1 MSSDLQ
7 VDLISERSTNHDGTT
22 ANKARSDAV
31 RFRSILFP
39 HRGEEQQ
46 QKVKQPPEFFRDLNL
61 DQVVSAITANW
72 DEFDLAP
79 FFYTPLKNR
88 DNIVYRQEVMRDL
101 ENDKIMGAITE
112 FTERMQVTLRYLNHS
127 HELHYKQHREGWFLT
142 SAQNYCDTIEH
153 LAHDLNELPLASR
166 GLKAFRSFLADYVRS
181 TAFTKLAADTHAVTD
196 ELAAIR
202 YVLVIRGNHI
212 TVRNY
217 DGEEDYSVT
226 LEAIFRKFR
235 RGTVKDY
242 RRTFKGAGMNHVE
255 AQVLERVALLNPD
268 AFNRLEKFCGDYA
281 EYTDPTVLQ
290 FYREIQFYVA
300 YLSYI
305 GELRRAG
312 LSFCYP
318 QVSDTSK
325 EVSAHN
331 AFDVALAYN
340 LVKEQG
346 QVVPNDFYMHDPERI
361 FIVSG
366 PNQGGKTTFA
376 RMFGQMHY
384 LASLGCPVPG
394 TEARLFLF
402 DNIFTHFEREEDIT
416 NLRGKLED
424 DLVRVKRILD
434 QATPHS
440 IIIMN
445 EIFASTTIKDALA
458 LSKKVLDQISQLD
471 LLAVCVTF
479 LDELSTLNEKTVSV
493 VSTVDPN
500 NPAVRTYRLVR
511 QPANGLAYAI
521 AIAEKHR
528 VTYHQLKER
537 IGK

>member
-1 MSSDLQ
+1 MSSDLH
-7 VDLISERSTNHDGTT
+7 VKPAGERSADRPGTA
-22 ANKARSDAV
+22 ANEARFDAV

-39 HRGEEQQ
+39 HLSEVQPR
-46 QKVKQPPEFFRDLNL
+46 VAKQPPEFFRDLNL
-61 DQVVSAITANW
+61 DQVVNAITADW

-79 FFYTPLKNR
+79 FFYTPLKDR
-88 DNIVYRQEVMRDL
+88 DTIVYRQEVMRDL
-101 ENDKIMGAITE
+101 ENNAIMGAITE
-112 FTERMQVTLRYLNHS
+112 FTERMQVTLRYLSHS
-127 HELHYKQHREGWFLT
+127 NELHYKQHREGWFLT
-142 SAQNYCDTIEH
+142 SAQNYCDTIAH

-166 GLKAFRSFLADYVRS
+166 GLKAFRSFLADYVQS
-181 TAFTKLAADTHAVTD
+181 APFTKLAADTQAVTN

-268 AFNRLEKFCGDYA
+268 AFKRLEKFCSDHA

-318 QVSDTSK
+318 QVSDTNK
-325 EVSAHN
+325 EVSAHD
-331 AFDVALAYN
+331 AFDLALAYN

-346 QVVPNDFYMHDPERI
+346 KVVPNDFYMHDPERI

-440 IIIMN
+440 IVIMN
-445 EIFASTTIKDALA
+445 EIFASTTIKDALD
-458 LSKKVLDQISQLD
+458 LSKKVLAQISQLD
-471 LLAVCVTF
+471 LLTVCVTF

-500 NPAVRTYRLVR
+500 NPAIRTYRLVR

-528 VTYHQLKER
+528 VTYDQLKER